1 MTKRPRI
8 TARAKEILAS
18 VPDGLRLG
26 ELRGRLRESFPD
38 VPEGTINR
46 STGNLHDRFPD
57 EVYKP
62 AWGRLRLTKFR
73 EQESSPHTGNA
84 GNEEQAKIAQ
94 KQRSKLAKILFDAIP
109 KDGSR
114 LSNGAALQKVQEAA
128 KARLNLDVSREMY
141 FEIRKELIADGR
153 LGKGA
158 GYGGSVYRIE
168 GTKIAAETATQRKK
182 TSVPES
188 APHKG
193 STGNEEQAKTGEKQR
208 SQLAKILFDATPKDG
223 KTISNGAALQ
233 KVQKAA
239 KARLKLDVS
248 KETYFEIRNELIG
261 DGRLGKGLGYGGSVY
276 RIEAE
281 ASVGKTGKQKNK
293 VRERDLYE
301 PVRQYI
307 EQTWVDDEDI
317 KRFVVDK
324 TADLGRKKTY
334 GVWTRPDLS
343 LVAIHTFTYIPGKTI
358 ELVTFEVK
366 PADDFR
372 IEGVFETAAH
382 SKAAH
387 RSYLMI
393 YTPNGKPD
401 TPKFKRLESE
411 CKRFRLGLILFDKPD
426 DWKTYETVLEAE
438 RRNPNP
444 ADVNAFIKDVM
455 YKQHE
460 RISEMLR

>member
-1 MTKRPRI
+1 MTKREKI

-18 VPDGLRLG
+18 APDGLRLR
-26 ELRGRLRESFPD
+26 ELRGRLRQSFPD
-38 VPEGTINR
+38 VPKGTIDG
-46 STGNLHDRFPD
+46 SIWNLHDRFPD
-57 EVYKP
+57 EIYKP
-62 AWGRLRLTKFR
+62 AWGQFRLTKFR
-73 EQESSPHTGNA
+73 EAESGGRSRNG

-223 KTISNGAALQ
+223 KRISNGAALQ

-248 KETYFEIRNELIG
+248 KETYFEIRNELIAE
-261 DGRLGKGLGYGGSVY
+261 GRLGKG
-276 RIEAE
+276 
-281 ASVGKTGKQKNK
+281 VG
-293 VRERDLYE
+293 
-301 PVRQYI
+301 
-307 EQTWVDDEDI
+307 
-317 KRFVVDK
+317 
-324 TADLGRKKTY
+324 
-334 GVWTRPDLS
+334 
-343 LVAIHTFTYIPGKTI
+343 
-358 ELVTFEVK
+358 
-366 PADDFR
+366 
-372 IEGVFETAAH
+372 
-382 SKAAH
+382 
-387 RSYLMI
+387 
-393 YTPNGKPD
+393 
-401 TPKFKRLESE
+401 
-411 CKRFRLGLILFDKPD
+411 FDP
-426 DWKTYETVLEAE
+426 YAE
-438 RRNPNP
+438 RQ
-444 ADVNAFIKDVM
+444 A
-455 YKQHE
+455 
-460 RISEMLR
+460 